1 MQSTKWTGSIGIYIM
16 ILCVI
21 SAVGVILAKETKGR
35 PLGVSSH
42 H

>member
-1 MQSTKWTGSIGIYIM
+1 M

-21 SAVGVILAKETKGR
+21 SSIGVLLAKETKGR
-35 PLGVSSH
+35 PLGVSH